1 MRESFIFKVKTY
13 TEPLFYNSEGSK
25 VAYQLCI
32 RHLSAS
38 VGAGLATISNGYVFP
53 SDRLHLVDL
62 DKESIEIITR
72 PIKLVNLKTL
82 A

>member
-1 MRESFIFKVKTY
+1 MYSD
-13 TEPLFYNSEGSK
+13 PLFYNSEGSK
-25 VAYQLCI
+25 EAYQLCI

-38 VGAGLATISNGYVFP
+38 VGAGLATISNGYVVP
-53 SDRLHLVDL
+53 NDRLHLVDL
-62 DKESIEIITR
+62 DNESIEVIAT